1 MAASPVESKVSVDK
15 VLVDSHYFK
24 YNNGKYVPRNVK
36 SVIKWSGSSGHRLYW
51 FMSHEVTKYYVDS
64 MSVHPKNSIKSPKFT
79 CTEKED
85 KRALDSKR

>member
-1 MAASPVESKVSVDK
+1 MAASPVESKVSVDE

-51 FMSHEVTKYYVDS
+51 FMSHEVTKSTVALCGQH
-64 MSVHPKNSIKSPKFT
+64 VSPSQKF
-79 CTEKED
+79 
-85 KRALDSKR
+85 